1 MPATWPSLN
10 RWELLLCSFLPIIC
24 HFSFYVLLYLS
35 YEKFGI
41 VNRGRR
47 HIKHYLAK
55 ANICVFFN
63 VALTCIKRFE
73 TVPGSGDHDMV
84 FPENITKRSVFQNR
98 RNPHNSELSGRK
110 QWYYWYYFFFPIL
123 FSQIW
128 TNVLIKLL
136 SMRRMDQPRSP
147 SRPQQNSFSSFY
159 ILQFAVFAH
168 WDFICYDFSI
178 WKLQGFKQGHLRWKY
193 KSLLAWISLLKFQSI
208 FLEHLL
214 LLSVHRAI
222 NSYMWIIFVW
232 IHKNMPLFTHFEP
245 FLGIH

>member
-1 MPATWPSLN
+1 MPATWPSLK

-110 QWYYWYYFFFPIL
+110 QWYYWYYFFFFL
-123 FSQIW
+123 FYFLKSE
-128 TNVLIKLL
+128 L
-136 SMRRMDQPRSP
+136 MC
-147 SRPQQNSFSSFY
+147 SSSY
-159 ILQFAVFAH
+159 CPWGGWI
-168 WDFICYDFSI
+168 S
-178 WKLQGFKQGHLRWKY
+178 QGHPLDLNKTVSRASTFFSLQ
-193 KSLLAWISLLKFQSI
+193 SLLTEISYAMTSQYENCRGLNKDIWDENTKAFWLG
-208 FLEHLL
+208 FLC
-214 LLSVHRAI
+214 
-222 NSYMWIIFVW
+222 
-232 IHKNMPLFTHFEP
+232 
-245 FLGIH
+245 

>member
-1 MPATWPSLN
+1 MMPATWPSLN

-128 TNVLIKLL
+128 TKVLIKLL

-147 SRPQQNSFSSFY
+147 LDLNKTVSRASTFFS
-159 ILQFAVFAH
+159 LQ
-168 WDFICYDFSI
+168 
-178 WKLQGFKQGHLRWKY
+178 
-193 KSLLAWISLLKFQSI
+193 SLLTEISYAMTSQYENCRGLNKDIWDENTKAFWLG
-208 FLEHLL
+208 FLC
-214 LLSVHRAI
+214 
-222 NSYMWIIFVW
+222 
-232 IHKNMPLFTHFEP
+232 
-245 FLGIH
+245 

>member
-1 MPATWPSLN
+1 MPATWPSLK

-128 TNVLIKLL
+128 TKVLIKLL

-147 SRPQQNSFSSFY
+147 LDLNKTVSRASTFFS
-159 ILQFAVFAH
+159 LQ
-168 WDFICYDFSI
+168 
-178 WKLQGFKQGHLRWKY
+178 
-193 KSLLAWISLLKFQSI
+193 SLLTEISYAMTSQYENCRGLNKDIWDENTKAFWLG
-208 FLEHLL
+208 FLC
-214 LLSVHRAI
+214 
-222 NSYMWIIFVW
+222 
-232 IHKNMPLFTHFEP
+232 
-245 FLGIH
+245 

>member
-1 MPATWPSLN
+1 MPATWPSLK

-147 SRPQQNSFSSFY
+147 LDLNKTVSRASTFFS
-159 ILQFAVFAH
+159 LQ
-168 WDFICYDFSI
+168 
-178 WKLQGFKQGHLRWKY
+178 
-193 KSLLAWISLLKFQSI
+193 SLLTEISYAMTSQYENCRGLNKDIWDENTKAFWLG
-208 FLEHLL
+208 FLC
-214 LLSVHRAI
+214 
-222 NSYMWIIFVW
+222 
-232 IHKNMPLFTHFEP
+232 
-245 FLGIH
+245 